1 MNEREM
7 QPTAAPVPNG
17 GGARSHSHTLVLTA
31 ATAVGIYLCYRMA
44 MPFLSAIVWALTLAV
59 VLAPFHRWLES
70 KLKCR
75 NLSAVLSVVVVGLI
89 VVVPATFVGHRLVQE
104 VANGAELV
112 KTKVESGEWRHSLE
126 AYPRLAPLSDW
137 MDRQNLPETVK
148 TVALWMTTTGA
159 SFVKGSVVQ
168 AISFLLT
175 FYLLFFFL
183 RDRRAVL
190 QLLRSLSPL
199 SEVEMDRL
207 LGRVGDTICAT
218 IYGTL
223 AVSAAQGLLGGLMF
237 WWLGLSAPLLWA
249 VMMALLAVV
258 PVLGAWVVW
267 IPAALFLASEGSW
280 GKALILAVWGVAV
293 VGTVD
298 NVLRPILVGKRLR
311 LHTVLAFIS
320 LVGGL
325 IVFGTSGLILGPVVL
340 TITTVLLE
348 TWRSR
353 TAAEAADKVQDLGQ

>member
-1 MNEREM
+1 
-7 QPTAAPVPNG
+7 
-17 GGARSHSHTLVLTA
+17 
-31 ATAVGIYLCYRMA
+31 
-44 MPFLSAIVWALTLAV
+44 
-59 VLAPFHRWLES
+59 
-70 KLKCR
+70 
-75 NLSAVLSVVVVGLI
+75 
-89 VVVPATFVGHRLVQE
+89 
-104 VANGAELV
+104 
-112 KTKVESGEWRHSLE
+112 
-126 AYPRLAPLSDW
+126 
-137 MDRQNLPETVK
+137 
-148 TVALWMTTTGA
+148 
-159 SFVKGSVVQ
+159 
-168 AISFLLT
+168 
-175 FYLLFFFL
+175 
-183 RDRRAVL
+183 
-190 QLLRSLSPL
+190 
-199 SEVEMDRL
+199 
-207 LGRVGDTICAT
+207 
-218 IYGTL
+218 
-223 AVSAAQGLLGGLMF
+223 
-237 WWLGLSAPLLWA
+237 
-249 VMMALLAVV
+249 MMALLAVV